1 MMDLHLLENGGTN
14 ISDDNL
20 TIWGDEHLVQTL
32 WTEGGLEEGGNCSSS
47 QDVDLIIV
55 SMTIE
60 YLPCELRVP

>member
-1 MMDLHLLENGGTN
+1 MMDFHLFEDSSSVIGN
-14 ISDDNL
+14 DNL
-20 TIWGDEHLVQTL
+20 TVWGDEHLIHTL
-32 WTEGGLEEGGNCSSS
+32 WSEGGLEEGGNGSSS